1 MPSWADAGLCP
12 RTWRQSV
19 KAMLLLL
26 LVAAAAAP
34 ADQMPARSTLSRGEC
49 VTPAL
54 QSKGFACGTLRVPEN
69 WSAKNGREV
78 TLPFAIRRAAH
89 PHADSVAFLI
99 GGPGGTNIGFVPL
112 IAPSFDT
119 IDRDIVFLERRG
131 AGFSQPSLRCS
142 DELSREQ
149 LTDLSAIRACA
160 SALTA
165 AGVDLDAYGTSAAAH
180 DLEALRRL
188 LGVKQ
193 WDLFGASYGTLH
205 ALTVMRDFPKSVRV
219 AVLDSPLPPDADPF
233 SEQTFHRMRSLSTVF
248 EACRQQPACEA
259 RFPAVRERF
268 LETIARLDK
277 EPLEALGQ
285 RLDGDAL
292 LQFAVDSLESS
303 YMSQR
308 LPLAIEATAA
318 QDAKRLASIVAP
330 PAESA
335 AAGEIVPPEKAR
347 IALGLWLSVECS
359 ERAAF
364 AKSPRSASCAAWPGD
379 LCARLDKQLQS
390 LRNACKVWPV
400 KPISTAAHA
409 PVQSTIPTL
418 IFTGEYDPITPTAWG
433 QHAAQTLKHSQ
444 VLTVPGGGH
453 TIAQEPCPMSI
464 VRGLYESGS
473 VGGDRSC
480 LNVPRPPFLTSV
492 D

>member
-1 MPSWADAGLCP
+1 M
-12 RTWRQSV
+12 
-19 KAMLLLL
+19 KAILLLS
-26 LVAAAAAP
+26 LVASPAWATSTALTSSTSLAAP
-34 ADQMPARSTLSRGEC
+34 VHAQAALSWGAC
-49 VTPAL
+49 ATPAL

-69 WSAKNGREV
+69 WSAPTGRAV

-89 PHADSVAFLI
+89 PRRDSVAFLI

-131 AGFSQPSLRCS
+131 AGFSQPLLTCPA
-142 DELSREQ
+142 ELSREK
-149 LTDLSAIRACA
+149 LTDVNALRGCA
-160 SALTA
+160 SALQA
-165 AGVDLDAYGTSAAAH
+165 AGIDLEAYGTRAAAY
-180 DLEALRRL
+180 DLEALRQS
-188 LGVKQ
+188 LGIEQ

-205 ALTVMRDFPKSVRV
+205 ALTVMREFPKSVRV

-233 SEQTFHRMRSLSTVF
+233 SQQTLHRMQSLGLVLS
-248 EACRQQPACEA
+248 ACDQEPACA
-259 RFPAVRERF
+259 KKFPALRER
-268 LETIARLDK
+268 LLATIASLDK

-308 LPLAIEATAA
+308 LPLAIDAA
-318 QDAKRLASIVAP
+318 AARDAKRLAAIVAP
-330 PAESA
+330 PAGSDT
-335 AAGEIVPPEKAR
+335 AGELVPPEKAR

-364 AKSPRSASCAAWPGD
+364 AKPPESEACAEWPVEI
-379 LCARLDKQLQS
+379 CTRLERQLQS
-390 LRNACKVWPV
+390 LRAACKAWPV
-400 KPISTAAHA
+400 KPISAAAHA
-409 PVQSTIPTL
+409 PVRSTIPTL
-418 IFTGEYDPITPTAWG
+418 IFTGEYDPITPTVWG
-433 QHAAQTLKHSQ
+433 ERAAQTLEHSQ

-464 VRGLYESGS
+464 IRGLYESGS
-473 VGGDRSC
+473 IPGDRSC
-480 LNVPRPPFLTSV
+480 LSAPRPPFLMSV